1 MKIKNPMKVLR
12 ILRILSLVIALAA
25 IAVGMVAV
33 LKKEYVIAAAMLVV
47 LVWQVINFFA
57 WKQKLPS

>member
-1 MKIKNPMKVLR
+1 MKVLR